1 MLSTHHVLPAVSLLV
16 CVHLSST
23 SSSPRPCPGPFLGP
37 DAWRCPNVA
46 VAAMRR
52 DRRQRGEKSSM
63 IPLAH
68 LMLRGGQGGGNQQAG
83 DVFEFD
89 EAIIDAEATAASGEE
104 RQGRQVENEHASEA
118 VSGDMEGIRGEH
130 LISGEERVR
139 ELASQLQSEYLRRNQ
154 TTAEDDDIDTLSIST
169 DDERVSRSPVLAHIL
184 YGCDAF

>member
-1 MLSTHHVLPAVSLLV
+1 
-16 CVHLSST
+16 
-23 SSSPRPCPGPFLGP
+23 
-37 DAWRCPNVA
+37 
-46 VAAMRR
+46 
-52 DRRQRGEKSSM
+52 M